1 MDDGGAHDECC
12 GTERDREDVCTCAS
26 AQAAVRGL
34 NKYKRCH
41 EMNGVVLTS
50 HITTLTVTPRG
61 RVAEAEKEPPPAAH
75 HAIRSWPLPRDAAH
89 LGWRRPSTVAPTQDC
104 VGVFSAG
111 LKLRRHSPPTSRS
124 EESAWRRAPPSKPPA
139 GGGVCGGRDG
149 AAAAAAVTVS
159 ACRDAAIVQAALA
172 PCTTA
177 ARTWGWGS
185 AFG

>member
-1 MDDGGAHDECC
+1 
-12 GTERDREDVCTCAS
+12 
-26 AQAAVRGL
+26 
-34 NKYKRCH
+34 
-41 EMNGVVLTS
+41 MNGVLTV
-50 HITTLTVTPRG
+50 HITTLTP
-61 RVAEAEKEPPPAAH
+61 RVAEPRLDRGFCDLPC
-75 HAIRSWPLPRDAAH
+75 RSSRMA
-89 LGWRRPSTVAPTQDC
+89 STVAPTQDC
-104 VGVFSAG
+104 VGVFGAG

-139 GGGVCGGRDG
+139 GGGVCGGSDG

>member
-1 MDDGGAHDECC
+1 
-12 GTERDREDVCTCAS
+12 
-26 AQAAVRGL
+26 
-34 NKYKRCH
+34 
-41 EMNGVVLTS
+41 MNGVLTPYNS
-50 HITTLTVTPRG
+50 HTS
-61 RVAEAEKEPPPAAH
+61 RVAEPPR
-75 HAIRSWPLPRDAAH
+75 RSSRMA
-89 LGWRRPSTVAPTQDC
+89 STIAPTQRQDC
-104 VGVFSAG
+104 VGVFGAG

-139 GGGVCGGRDG
+139 GGGVCGGSDG
-149 AAAAAAVTVS
+149 AAVAAAAVTEVS